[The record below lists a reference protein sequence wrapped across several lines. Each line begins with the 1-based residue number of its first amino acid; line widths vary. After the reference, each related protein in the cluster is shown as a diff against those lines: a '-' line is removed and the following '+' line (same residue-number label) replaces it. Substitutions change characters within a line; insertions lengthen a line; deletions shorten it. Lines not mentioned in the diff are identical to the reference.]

1 MMDFE
6 NSCLSQNW
14 DSTKGHPRGP
24 KRYEDREWAA
34 MIQSQVYPNQSDV
47 DWEEYIDWTSAG
59 HGDEWFQAE
68 EDEEE
73 FQAEEDEEEFQ
84 AESEED
90 EEEEGD
96 WQEVFDDDIIR
107 AEKHREAQREDQLF
121 LPGYYEAQTRQRTA
135 YLCQDMVRP
144 CSTSLDDRIVT
155 LAPRTGCM
163 ESHGPLYHKWTATDS
178 NRYMTMRAGQE
189 LKPSDLQSG
198 EQACR

>member
-1 MMDFE
+1 
-6 NSCLSQNW
+6 
-14 DSTKGHPRGP
+14 
-24 KRYEDREWAA
+24 
-34 MIQSQVYPNQSDV
+34 MIQSQVYPNHSDV

-90 EEEEGD
+90 EEEGD

-107 AEKHREAQREDQLF
+107 AEKNREAQREEQLF

-155 LAPRTGCM
+155 LAHLVSRDTKEAPRPGLDAWSRMVRCIINGQRQT
-163 ESHGPLYHKWTATDS
+163 PTDI
-178 NRYMTMRAGQE
+178 
-189 LKPSDLQSG
+189 
-198 EQACR
+198 